1 MEVWIWLFAAALY
14 ACFLAWYQNW
24 RPALSARE
32 VDDLISRIS
41 RSGLNKQNETEDLG
55 RLETF
60 LRADDGREFYMLNL
74 VRIAPH
80 NIADPVTGQQRPA
93 RQVLE
98 SYTKSFLAALFR
110 RGGHPALVARKVG
123 GYLDAWG
130 VEADPGW
137 TIIGYMRY
145 RSRRDLAQLVA
156 APEFAGS
163 HVFKHAA
170 MPNTLSFPT
179 HIQITSFFGPTS
191 WVAIMLALIAALA
204 HIFLVIHRGG

>member
-1 MEVWIWLFAAALY
+1 MEVGIWLLAAALY
-14 ACFLAWYQNW
+14 ACFLAWYLNW
-24 RPALSARE
+24 RPALAAHE
-32 VDDLISRIS
+32 VDDLISKIS
-41 RSGLNKQNETEDLG
+41 QSGLNEQTGTEDLA
-55 RLETF
+55 RLEAF

-80 NIADPVTGQQRPA
+80 DIADPVTGQHRPA

-98 SYTKSFLAALFR
+98 GYTKSFLAALFR
-110 RGGHPALVARKVG
+110 RGGHPAFVARKIG

-137 TIIGYMRY
+137 TIVGYMRY
-145 RSRRDLAQLVA
+145 RSRRDLVQLVA

-179 HIQITSFFGPTS
+179 HIQITSFFGPTL
-191 WVAIMLALIAALA
+191 WVALVLALITALA
-204 HIFLVIHRGG
+204 HIFLMIMRGG